1 MRCAGITTL
10 ALLSLG
16 TAEAI
21 VVDGPPPE
29 EGAGLLPVA
38 AVARIHTPLGLI
50 ASGTLLPGGHY
61 VLTAAHVV
69 ADIPGDNISRG
80 LVEFPSGA
88 GRPRSRWKA
97 VHCHP
102 KAAEH
107 RVWDA
112 ALIELACPIGA
123 DVIEGLPV
131 TATPVANDLSVHFA
145 GYGNRGNGLQGDFQ
159 SPGILTLG
167 HNCFDQEPTPELLLV
182 LGLSRDC
189 GPLLLHRFD
198 PGRNEAHFA
207 AGDSG
212 GPGLV
217 PDAGGRAHVASI
229 ILGRHRGTSD
239 CDHRLNGSFGEL
251 GLSLDASALRPWLQ
265 PFLYPSRQVTINV
278 K

>member
-1 MRCAGITTL
+1 MRSAGLTAI

-16 TAEAI
+16 TAGAI
-21 VVDGPPPE
+21 VVDGPSLK
-29 EGAGLLPVA
+29 EGPSVA
-38 AVARIHTPLGLI
+38 AIARIHTPSGLI
-50 ASGTLLPGGHY
+50 ASGTLLAGGRY

-69 ADIPGDNISRG
+69 ADIPGGKISRG
-80 LVEFPSGA
+80 LVEFPFGT

-97 VHCHP
+97 VYTHP
-102 KAAEH
+102 KALEH
-107 RVWDA
+107 RAWDA
-112 ALIELACPIGA
+112 ALIELACPVGA
-123 DVIEGLPV
+123 DVIVGLPV
-131 TATPVANDLSVHFA
+131 TTAPAPNDLPVHFG
-145 GYGNRGNGLQGDFQ
+145 GYGHRGNGLQGDFKP
-159 SPGILTLG
+159 PGVLTLG
-167 HNCFDQEPTPELLLV
+167 RNCFDQELTPELLLV

-198 PGRNEAHFA
+198 PGRNEGHFA

-217 PDAGGRAHVASI
+217 SDAEGRVHVASI

-239 CDHRLNGSFGEL
+239 SDHRLNGSFGEL
-251 GLSLDASALRPWLQ
+251 GFSLDASALRPWLQ